1 MNGIK
6 KNMKNNI
13 LEYNENGFF
22 TIKNF
27 FTKEQM
33 DLVKEDLMSIA
44 DEKYSDMIHP
54 HKKSTETKKLI
65 FDKKLNEIVGKIFG
79 CDYEAVQ
86 SQLRYKQPG
95 SDGFSLHQDDFWT
108 RAGFGNTLNVL
119 VHVDNTDEKN
129 GCIYTYPKS
138 HKPPFFS
145 NKVNLEAES
154 GDITF
159 LHNFILH
166 GSDKNKSNKFRTN
179 LLLMYVK
186 KNIEYRVGES
196 AKRKEINLD
205 VSI

>member
-1 MNGIK
+1 MT
-6 KNMKNNI
+6 NNI

-33 DLVKEDLMSIA
+33 DLVKKDLMDIA
-44 DEKYSDMIHP
+44 DDKYSDMIHP
-54 HKKSTETKKLI
+54 HKKSKETKKLI
-65 FDKKLNEIVGKIFG
+65 FDEKLNEIVEQIFG
-79 CDYEAVQ
+79 CDYDAVQ

-95 SDGFSLHQDDFWT
+95 AEGFPLHQDDFWT
-108 RAGFGNTLNVL
+108 DAGFGNTLNVL
-119 VHVDNTDEKN
+119 VHIDDTDEKN

-145 NKVNLEAES
+145 DKVNLEAKS

-166 GSDKNKSNKFRTN
+166 GSDKNMSDNFRTN

-186 KNIEYRVGES
+186 KDIDFRVGKS
-196 AKRKEINLD
+196 AKRQIISD
-205 VSI
+205 V

>member
-1 MNGIK
+1 MT
-6 KNMKNNI
+6 NNI
-13 LEYNENGFF
+13 LEYNVNGFF

-33 DLVKEDLMSIA
+33 DLVKKDLMDIA
-44 DEKYSDMIHP
+44 DDKYSDMIHP
-54 HKKSTETKKLI
+54 HKKSKETKKLI
-65 FDKKLNEIVGKIFG
+65 FDEKLNEIVEQIFG
-79 CDYEAVQ
+79 CDYDAVQ

-95 SDGFSLHQDDFWT
+95 SDGFPLHQDDFWT

-119 VHVDNTDEKN
+119 VHVDDTNEEN
-129 GCIYTYPKS
+129 GCIYAYPKS
-138 HKPPFFS
+138 HKPPFHS
-145 NKVNLEAES
+145 EKVNLEAES

-166 GSDKNKSNKFRTN
+166 GSDTNKSDKFRTN

-196 AKRKEINLD
+196 AKRKKINLD
-205 VSI
+205 VST

>member
-1 MNGIK
+1 MT
-6 KNMKNNI
+6 NNI

-33 DLVKEDLMSIA
+33 DLVKKDLMNIA
-44 DEKYSDMIHP
+44 DEKYSDMI
-54 HKKSTETKKLI
+54 
-65 FDKKLNEIVGKIFG
+65 DKKLNEIVKQIFG
-79 CDYEAVQ
+79 CDYDAVQ

-95 SDGFSLHQDDFWT
+95 SDGFPLHQDDFWT

-119 VHVDNTDEKN
+119 VHVDDTNEEN
-129 GCIYTYPKS
+129 GCIYAYPKS
-138 HKPPFFS
+138 HKPPFYS
-145 NKVNLEAES
+145 EKVNLEAES

-166 GSDKNKSNKFRTN
+166 GSDTNKSDKFRTN

-186 KNIEYRVGES
+186 KNVEYRVGES
-196 AKRKEINLD
+196 AKRKKINLD

>member
-1 MNGIK
+1 
-6 KNMKNNI
+6 MKNNI

-33 DLVKEDLMSIA
+33 DLVKEDLMNIA

-65 FDKKLNEIVGKIFG
+65 FDKKLNEIVSKIFG
-79 CDYEAVQ
+79 W
-86 SQLRYKQPG
+86 
-95 SDGFSLHQDDFWT
+95 DDFWT

-119 VHVDNTDEKN
+119 VHVDNTNEKN

-145 NKVNLEAES
+145 NKVNLEAKS

-186 KNIEYRVGES
+186 KNVEYRVGES
-196 AKRKEINLD
+196 AKRKKINLD

>member
-1 MNGIK
+1 MN
-6 KNMKNNI
+6 NVV
-13 LEYNENGFF
+13 EYNENGFF

-33 DLVKEDLMSIA
+33 DLVKKDLMNIA

-54 HKKSTETKKLI
+54 HKKSDEVKKLI
-65 FDKKLNEIVGKIFG
+65 FDEKLNDMVHDIFG
-79 CDYEAVQ
+79 CDFVPVQ

-95 SDGFSLHQDDFWT
+95 AEGFPLHQDDFWT
-108 RAGFGNTLNVL
+108 DAGFGNTLNVL
-119 VHVDNTDEKN
+119 VHIDDTDEKN

-145 NKVNLEAES
+145 DKVNLEAKS

-166 GSDKNKSNKFRTN
+166 GSDKNMSDNFRTN

-186 KNIEYRVGES
+186 KDIDFRVGKS
-196 AKRKEINLD
+196 AKRQIISD
-205 VSI
+205 V